1 MFLYLIPDFR
11 SIVYE
16 WEENKPEDLFS
27 SFGGGAREQRQDLS
41 AFEKSNQAGGSKF
54 SPI

>member
-1 MFLYLIPDFR
+1 MGGEQTGGPI
-11 SIVYE
+11 
-16 WEENKPEDLFS
+16 S
-27 SFGGGAREQRQDLS
+27 SFGGGGREQRQDLS